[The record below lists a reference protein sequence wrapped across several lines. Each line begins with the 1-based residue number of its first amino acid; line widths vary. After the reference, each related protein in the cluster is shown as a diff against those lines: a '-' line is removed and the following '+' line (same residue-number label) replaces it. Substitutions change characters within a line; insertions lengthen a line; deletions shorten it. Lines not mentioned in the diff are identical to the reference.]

1 MEKQNNNIAV
11 IVLLLVIIAIL
22 ATLCV
27 LFATDALTFNKKDDK
42 KDNTIIN
49 DEKPSEEK
57 ENKISSKL
65 VSLDTLKCES
75 SETTFNGITV
85 KVELAKNEF
94 GGCGFKSFTING
106 KNIDSLGEF
115 VDSYEI
121 YDNNVIILSGTTSSS
136 AFTIY
141 SLSTNDTIMRLY
153 PDTLE
158 GYWVD
163 SYKTNNNK
171 IIITGRE
178 CGLQCA
184 NTESGYPRAT
194 FEIEYN
200 NNSFSSPKL
209 VEKFTS

>member
-1 MEKQNNNIAV
+1 
-11 IVLLLVIIAIL
+11 
-22 ATLCV
+22 
-27 LFATDALTFNKKDDK
+27 
-42 KDNTIIN
+42 
-49 DEKPSEEK
+49 
-57 ENKISSKL
+57 
-65 VSLDTLKCES
+65 
-75 SETTFNGITV
+75 
-85 KVELAKNEF
+85 
-94 GGCGFKSFTING
+94 
-106 KNIDSLGEF
+106 
-115 VDSYEI
+115 
-121 YDNNVIILSGTTSSS
+121 
-136 AFTIY
+136 
-141 SLSTNDTIMRLY
+141 MRLY

-163 SYKTNNNK
+163 SYKTENNK